1 MPDSHDQQFMA
12 RALELAIQGRGRVEP
27 NPMVGAVIVRDGEII
42 AEGWHQ
48 EFGGPHAEIVALNA
62 AGERARGADLYVTL
76 EPCCHQGKTPP
87 CTEAVIAAGVAR
99 VIVGCEDP
107 NPQVAGQ
114 GVDALRE
121 AGITADVL
129 DEVAASKLIA
139 PFRKL
144 MTRQQ
149 PWVIAKWAMTLDG
162 KIASHTGESQW
173 VSSPASRALV
183 HQLRSTM
190 DAILVGRQTV
200 ERDNPLLTARPPGPR
215 VATRIVLDSEASILL
230 ESQLVQ
236 TVEQAPLMIVARET
250 APAERVKLLE
260 DAGAEVFKL
269 PLVPWQEQLQML
281 LAELGSRG
289 MTNLMV
295 EGGALVLG
303 AFADIQAID
312 EVHAFIAP
320 KLVGGKEAPSPIAGQ
335 GVADMA
341 GAQHL
346 ADVEINVLEGDVH
359 VHGFVDR
366 A

>member
-1 MPDSHDQQFMA
+1 MA
-12 RALELAIQGRGRVEP
+12 HAVELAVQGRGHVEP
-27 NPMVGAVIVRDGEII
+27 NPMVGAVIVRDGETI
-42 AEGWHQ
+42 AQGWHQ
-48 EFGGPHAEIVALNA
+48 EFGGPHAEVVALTA

-87 CTEAVIAAGVAR
+87 CTEAVIAAGIKR
-99 VIVGCEDP
+99 VVVGRQDP
-107 NPQVAGQ
+107 NPLVAGQ
-114 GVDALRE
+114 GIARLRDA
-121 AGITADVL
+121 GVIVDVL
-129 DEVAASKLIA
+129 DDPRARQLIA
-139 PFRKL
+139 PFTKL
-144 MTRQQ
+144 MTVNQ

-173 VSSPASRALV
+173 VSSNASRALV
-183 HQLRSTM
+183 HQLRGQM

-200 ERDNPLLTARPPGPR
+200 ERDNPLLTARPAGPR
-215 VATRIVLDSEASILL
+215 VATRIVLDSEASISLD
-230 ESQLVQ
+230 SHLVRS
-236 TVEQAPLMIVARET
+236 VELAPLMLVVRESAARDRIKRLQES
-250 APAERVKLLE
+250 
-260 DAGAEVFKL
+260 GAEVFTL
-269 PLVPWQEQLQML
+269 PMIPWQEQLQYL
-281 LAELGSRG
+281 LAELGSRR

-303 AFADIQAID
+303 AFADIRAID

-335 GVADMA
+335 GIADMA

-346 ADVEINVLEGDVH
+346 SDVEINVLEGDVH